1 MQNWKPQYL
10 SYKTQRKALQVDWI
24 KQKKWNPWLKDKV
37 EDLKSIKKE
46 YEKKFKVQERN
57 IQEMLD
63 TTKGTNYVNLV
74 NYIYR
79 QGLRKC
85 TEN

>member
-1 MQNWKPQYL
+1 MK
-10 SYKTQRKALQVDWI
+10 
-24 KQKKWNPWLKDKV
+24 
-37 EDLKSIKKE
+37 
-46 YEKKFKVQERN
+46 KKFKVQKRN

-63 TTKGTNYVNLV
+63 TTIGTNYVNLV